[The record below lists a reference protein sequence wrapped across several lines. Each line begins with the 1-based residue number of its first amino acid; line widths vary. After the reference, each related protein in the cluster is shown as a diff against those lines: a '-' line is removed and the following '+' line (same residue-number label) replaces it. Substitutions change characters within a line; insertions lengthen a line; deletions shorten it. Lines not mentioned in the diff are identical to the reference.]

1 MYEFLKM
8 VFGFGILAYGFE
20 FEDFRVVSGRQ
31 TQTSIAIALNPI
43 NTEACLT
50 PRFRGM
56 GFGALGL
63 CSFWGFYFLSVIGVC
78 NLGLLG
84 FWFKLWVL
92 PCCHCLVFGVWGIGW
107 VLASLASVG
116 MRLGSRTLAPFSTKE
131 PQL

>member
-63 CSFWGFYFLSVIGVC
+63 ALWS
-78 NLGLLG
+78 LGCRVLG
-84 FWFKLWVL
+84 FGFPEPLTL
-92 PCCHCLVFGVWGIGW
+92 NR
-107 VLASLASVG
+107 SLNA
-116 MRLGSRTLAPFSTKE
+116 R
-131 PQL
+131 PQAIMGLSN